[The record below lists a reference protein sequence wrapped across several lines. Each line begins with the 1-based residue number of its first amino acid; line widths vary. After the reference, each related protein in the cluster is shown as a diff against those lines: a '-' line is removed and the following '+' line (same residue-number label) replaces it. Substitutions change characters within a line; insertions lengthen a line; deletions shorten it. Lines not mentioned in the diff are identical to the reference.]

1 MNDSVL
7 DYLITDKF
15 IYLFLTSERFQTATR
30 HTAVVTVYK
39 NQFDPEMVEIFDN
52 DDLGIP
58 SVITCIN
65 PQYNIIDGLLENSVV
80 GKSFTCDEITI
91 SWRTTEA
98 RDGIIWPNRL
108 IKPASI
114 HLNRLIK
121 PASIHLSRYTT
132 THDKGVLST
141 FTVDSWTIRWY
152 YNDILQRTDG
162 PHTIEGGRIKAAAD
176 ANGDVRT
183 LHPITYTTKW
193 NHPSDGRDISQA
205 SIKEALAYH
214 GVTINELSKTDKVF
228 SNPLDKMA
236 FYATV

>member
-7 DYLITDKF
+7 EYLITDKF
-15 IYLFLTSERFQTATR
+15 IYLFLTSERFQTAMR

-58 SVITCIN
+58 SIITCIN
-65 PQYNIIDGLLENSVV
+65 PQYNINDGLLENSVV
-80 GKSFTCDEITI
+80 GKSFTCDELTI

-98 RDGIIWPNRL
+98 RDGIIWP
-108 IKPASI
+108 
-114 HLNRLIK
+114 NRLIK

-162 PHTIEGGRIKAAAD
+162 PHTIEGGRIKAATD
-176 ANGDVRT
+176 ANGNVRT

-205 SIKEALAYH
+205 SVKEALAYH
-214 GVTINELSKTDKVF
+214 GITMNQLIKTDKVF
-228 SNPLDKMA
+228 SSPLDNRA